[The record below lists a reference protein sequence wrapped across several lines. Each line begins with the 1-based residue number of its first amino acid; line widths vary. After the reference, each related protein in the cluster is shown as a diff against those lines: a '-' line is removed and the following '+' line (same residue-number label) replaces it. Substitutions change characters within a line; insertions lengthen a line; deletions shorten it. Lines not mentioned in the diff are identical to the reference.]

1 MQAGRY
7 APIIASIDQLTKNA
21 ILRSI
26 KSYFNLWGFPI
37 GKICL
42 RNTSERLVTE
52 CQRNGTCQILR
63 AGAQKNPTNSTVQ
76 PAISF
81 SPSSKMVYTYIKT
94 PM

>member
-7 APIIASIDQLTKNA
+7 APIIASIDQLAKNA

-42 RNTSERLVTE
+42 RNTSERLVIEWQT
-52 CQRNGTCQILR
+52 
-63 AGAQKNPTNSTVQ
+63 TNSTVKNVTNY
-76 PAISF
+76 